1 MPKVPRYI
9 TQIVLPYALFA
20 SLWILLSDR
29 LLETL
34 VTDFALRAWLQTYKG
49 LAFVAVT
56 SLLLYGLLRRE
67 KAHRERFKIEQERL
81 RNRILGI
88 LENIS
93 DGFVALDCNWNYQ
106 YINRRAGEFL
116 GREPGD
122 LIGKNIW
129 EEFPE
134 GVNQNFYHAYQR
146 VMRTQQPETIEELYP
161 PWQRWFENRISPTPE
176 GLHIFFQEITTRKQ
190 AELWREGQSRV
201 LEKIVAEH
209 PLPEVLETL
218 IYTIESQATNALG
231 SVMLLDADGQ
241 HLHYSAGPSLP
252 PGLAP
257 AIEGLAIGPAAGAC
271 GTAAYTRELVIV
283 EDFLTDPRGADYR
296 ALTTQLNL
304 HACWSQPIFSASGQ
318 VLGTFAMYYTEVR
331 APSVSERRLIAEAGH
346 LAAVAIEA
354 ARNRSA
360 LLASETRFRATFEQ
374 AAVGIA
380 HVSPEGKFLR
390 INQKFCDIA
399 GYPLGE
405 LLTLSFQDITHP
417 DDLGADMNQV
427 KQVLVGTIDTYSMEK
442 RYRQKN
448 GAFVWA
454 NLTVSLVHKD
464 DASPDYLIAVV
475 EDIRERKQ
483 AEVAQEQSKQRLRDL
498 IDGLGPSIFVGLL
511 SPEGIL
517 IEANRPALEAADLK
531 PEDVL
536 GKPLVESYWINY
548 SETIMQQI
556 QEAITR
562 AARGEASRFDFLA
575 RMGENQFALLDF
587 SLQPLLDVDG
597 RVVFLVPSA
606 ANITERNRA
615 ENMFR
620 ASEERLRLAL
630 DAAQM
635 GTFDWDIPSNQITWS
650 HWHEVLWGFK
660 PGEFGGTY
668 EAFAARVHPDDLP
681 GINTEVAR
689 CISDH
694 AAFVREFRVVWSDQ
708 SVHWI
713 SARGEFTLSA
723 DNQPLRMLGTVI
735 EISNRKRAEAALR
748 QSEEHF
754 RSIFEQAMDG
764 ILIADAN
771 AQFLDVNNTVC
782 QMLGYT
788 REELLKLSVTDII
801 GAEEL
806 PLLEPAL
813 KNLKEQGQVRSEW
826 RLLRRDGS
834 VLLAEV
840 SSKVLT
846 DGRLQGFVRDITEYR
861 KSQASLQERE
871 EILRLFVQHSPA
883 AIGMLDTEMR
893 YVVASR
899 RWLSDY
905 ALHDQD
911 IIGRSHYAVF
921 PEISPRWRAI
931 HQRCLAG
938 ATERCDEDRLVRADG
953 HIDWVKWE
961 VCPWRKADDSIGGI
975 VIFSEMVTEQKQAAL
990 KMAED
995 AKSLARLSR
1004 QLLAAQETER
1014 RHIARELH
1022 DEVGQLLTV
1031 VKLDL
1036 QTVLRQEQPQALNTS
1051 VREGMESIDR
1061 VISRVRDLSLD
1072 LRPSMLDDF
1081 GLVPALRWLVQRHA
1095 KHLETS
1101 IDLDLPDN
1109 PPRLPTEVETAC
1121 FRIVQEALTNVLRHA
1136 EAKTIHVAMRL
1147 YAHNVEITIK
1157 DDGKGFDLI
1166 ASRSAENPG
1175 TGFGML
1181 GMRERAELAG
1191 GEFDMIAAP
1200 GQGCSVI
1207 ARFPL
1212 APTVDPKGRP

>member
-9 TQIVLPYALFA
+9 THIVLPYALFA
-20 SLWILLSDR
+20 ALWMFLSDR
-29 LLETL
+29 LVETL
-34 VTDFALRAWLQTYKG
+34 VTDFDLLAWLQTYKD

-67 KAHRERFKIEQERL
+67 KAHRERFKIEQTRL

-93 DGFVALDCNWNYQ
+93 DGFVALDRDWNYQ

-146 VMRTQQPETIEELYP
+146 VMRTQQPETIEEFYP
-161 PWQRWFENRISPTPE
+161 PWQRWFENRISPAPE

-190 AELWREGQSRV
+190 AELWREGQGRV
-201 LEKIVAEH
+201 LERIVAEH
-209 PLPEVLETL
+209 PLTEVLETL
-218 IYTIESQATNALG
+218 IYVIESQATNALG

-241 HLHYSAGPSLP
+241 HLHYGAGPSLP
-252 PGLAP
+252 VGL
-257 AIEGLAIGPAAGAC
+257 GPALEGMEIGSSAGAC
-271 GTAAYTRELVIV
+271 GTAAYTRDLVII
-283 EDFLTDPRGADYR
+283 EDFQTDPRGVDYR
-296 ALTTQLNL
+296 ALAAQLNL

-405 LLTLSFQDITHP
+405 LLTLTFQEITHP
-417 DDLGADMNQV
+417 DDLDADLNQV
-427 KQVLVGTIDTYSMEK
+427 KRVLAGEIEIYSVEK
-442 RYRQKN
+442 RYRRKD
-448 GAFVWA
+448 GEFIWV

-464 DASPDYLIAVV
+464 DASPDYFIAVI

-483 AEVAQEQSKQRLRDL
+483 
-498 IDGLGPSIFVGLL
+498 
-511 SPEGIL
+511 
-517 IEANRPALEAADLK
+517 
-531 PEDVL
+531 
-536 GKPLVESYWINY
+536 
-548 SETIMQQI
+548 T
-556 QEAITR
+556 
-562 AARGEASRFDFLA
+562 
-575 RMGENQFALLDF
+575 
-587 SLQPLLDVDG
+587 
-597 RVVFLVPSA
+597 
-606 ANITERNRA
+606 
-615 ENMFR
+615 
-620 ASEERLRLAL
+620 
-630 DAAQM
+630 
-635 GTFDWDIPSNQITWS
+635 
-650 HWHEVLWGFK
+650 
-660 PGEFGGTY
+660 
-668 EAFAARVHPDDLP
+668 
-681 GINTEVAR
+681 
-689 CISDH
+689 
-694 AAFVREFRVVWSDQ
+694 
-708 SVHWI
+708 
-713 SARGEFTLSA
+713 
-723 DNQPLRMLGTVI
+723 
-735 EISNRKRAEAALR
+735 EAALS

-764 ILIADAN
+764 ILIADAQ

-782 QMLGYT
+782 QMLGYS
-788 REELLKLSVTDII
+788 REDLLQLNVTDII

-826 RLLRRDGS
+826 RLRRRDGS
-834 VLLAEV
+834 MLLAEV

-861 KSQASLQERE
+861 KAQAALLERE

-905 ALHDQD
+905 TLHDQD

-921 PEISPRWRAI
+921 PEISPHWRAI

-953 HIDWVKWE
+953 RIDWVKWE
-961 VCPWRKADDSIGGI
+961 ICPWHKADDSIGGI
-975 VIFSEMVTEQKQAAL
+975 VIFSEIVTEQKRATL
-990 KMAED
+990 KIAED

-1036 QTVLRQEQPQALNTS
+1036 QTVLRQEQPQTLNAS

-1081 GLVPALRWLVQRHA
+1081 GLVPALRWLVQRQA
-1095 KHLETS
+1095 KHLGAN
-1101 IDLDLPDN
+1101 IDLDLPVD

-1136 EAKTIHVAMRL
+1136 KAKSIQVAMHL
-1147 YAHNVEITIK
+1147 HAHNLEITIK

-1166 ASRSAENPG
+1166 ALRSPEYPG

-1191 GEFDMIAAP
+1191 GEFDMVAAP
-1200 GQGCSVI
+1200 GQGCCVI

-1212 APTVDPKGRP
+1212 PAAVDPTRKT

>member
-9 TQIVLPYALFA
+9 THIVLPYALFA

-34 VTDFALRAWLQTYKG
+34 VTDVALRAWLQTYKG

-67 KAHRERFKIEQERL
+67 KARRERFKIEQERL
-81 RNRILGI
+81 RNRIFGI

-134 GVNQNFYHAYQR
+134 GVNQKFYHAYQR
-146 VMRTQQPETIEELYP
+146 VMRTKQPETTEEFYP
-161 PWQRWFENRISPTPE
+161 PWQRWFENRISPSPE

-190 AELWREGQSRV
+190 AELWRDGQGRV

-218 IYTIESQATNALG
+218 IYVIESQATNALG
-231 SVMLLDADGQ
+231 SVMLLDTDGQ
-241 HLHYSAGPSLP
+241 HLHYAAGPSLP
-252 PGLAP
+252 VGLAP
-257 AIEGLAIGPAAGAC
+257 AIEGLPLGPAAGAC
-271 GTAAYTRELVIV
+271 GTAAYTRELVII
-283 EDFLTDPRGADYR
+283 EDFQTDPRGVDYR
-296 ALTTQLNL
+296 PLAAQLNL

-318 VLGTFAMYYTEVR
+318 VLGTFAMYYTEIR
-331 APSVSERRLIAEAGH
+331 APSASERRLIVEAGH

-399 GYPLGE
+399 GYPLAE
-405 LLTLSFQDITHP
+405 LLTLTFQDITHP
-417 DDLGADMNQV
+417 DDLDTDLKYV
-427 KQVLVGTIDTYSMEK
+427 KQVLAGEINSYAMEK
-442 RYRQKN
+442 RYRQKS
-448 GAFVWA
+448 GALVWV
-454 NLTVSLVHKD
+454 NLTVSLVIKD
-464 DASPDYLIAVV
+464 DATPAYFISVV

-483 AEVAQEQSKQRLRDL
+483 AEVALRQRDERFQIVARATNDAVWDWDLVQNRIWWSEGFTTLFAYAVSEIEPGPESWTNRIHPDDVARVTAGIHAVIDSQEQSWSDEYRFRRRDGIYADIFDRGYVIRNAQGQGFRMIGAMQDITLRKQA
-498 IDGLGPSIFVGLL
+498 
-511 SPEGIL
+511 
-517 IEANRPALEAADLK
+517 EANL
-531 PEDVL
+531 
-536 GKPLVESYWINY
+536 
-548 SETIMQQI
+548 
-556 QEAITR
+556 
-562 AARGEASRFDFLA
+562 
-575 RMGENQFALLDF
+575 
-587 SLQPLLDVDG
+587 
-597 RVVFLVPSA
+597 
-606 ANITERNRA
+606 
-615 ENMFR
+615 R

-635 GTFDWDIPSNQITWS
+635 GTFDWDIPSNQVTWS

-668 EAFAARVHPDDLP
+668 EAFAARVYPNDLP
-681 GINTEVAR
+681 GINFEVER
-689 CISDH
+689 CISDRT
-694 AAFVREFRVVWSDQ
+694 AFEREFRVVWPDQ
-708 SVHWI
+708 SIHWI
-713 SARGEFTLSA
+713 SVKGEFA
-723 DNQPLRMLGTVI
+723 FDVNNQPLRMRGTVI
-735 EISNRKRAEAALR
+735 EITQRRLAIEALR

-754 RSIFEQAMDG
+754 RTIFEQAMDG
-764 ILIADAN
+764 ILITDADA
-771 AQFLDVNNTVC
+771 QFIEVNNTLC
-782 QMLGYT
+782 QMLGYS
-788 REELLKLSVTDII
+788 RESFMQLRITDII
-801 GAEEL
+801 AVEEL
-806 PLLEPAL
+806 QRLEQAII
-813 KNLKEQGQVRSEW
+813 NLKLRGQVRSEW
-826 RLLRRDGS
+826 RLRRQDGREILAEIS
-834 VLLAEV
+834 SIVLLD
-840 SSKVLT
+840 S
-846 DGRLQGFVRDITEYR
+846 RLQGFVRDVTEYR
-861 KSQASLQERE
+861 KAQAALLERE

-883 AIGMLDTEMR
+883 AIGMLDTEMC

-905 ALHDQD
+905 TLHDQD

-921 PEISPRWRAI
+921 PEISPHWRAI

-1036 QTVLRQEQPQALNTS
+1036 QTVLRQEQPQTLNAS

-1081 GLVPALRWLVQRHA
+1081 GLVPALRWLVQRQA
-1095 KHLETS
+1095 KHLGAN
-1101 IDLDLPDN
+1101 IDLDLPVD

-1136 EAKTIHVAMRL
+1136 KAKSIQVAMHL
-1147 YAHNVEITIK
+1147 HAHNLEITIK

-1166 ASRSAENPG
+1166 ALRSPEYPG

-1191 GEFDMIAAP
+1191 GEFDMDAAP
-1200 GQGCSVI
+1200 GQGCCVI

-1212 APTVDPKGRP
+1212 PAAVDPTRKT